1 MLEKEIEKKVCDY
14 AKAAGLLVYKFASPN
29 HVGVPDRM
37 FVAPHQHVFWIEF
50 KREGGKPTPV
60 QIRECGKL
68 RHCGFDVYLVDSV
81 EDGIAVID
89 GELEVASMKIEAYL
103 MGKKLT
109 GIVEQANAEGQT
121 RQ

>member
-29 HVGVPDRM
+29 HIGVPDRM

-50 KREGGKPTPV
+50 KREGGKPTAV
-60 QIRECGKL
+60 QERECLKL
-68 RHCGFDVYLVDSV
+68 RRCGFDVYLVDSV

-89 GELEVASMKIEAYL
+89 GELETASTKIEAYL
-103 MGKKLT
+103 FGKKLA
-109 GIVEQANAEGQT
+109 GVIEQVESADET
-121 RQ
+121 RH